1 MKPDSQGVQ
10 GNEEAQ
16 RKLGLFNET
25 YRKGILA
32 MNAGKNWPIQ
42 AKRQGSCSA
51 SPLELSVATVE
62 KEGCLDLKALGMSLY
77 LLLNLSSGL
86 KTTLSII
93 PIASKSLWEKSHG

>member
-32 MNAGKNWPIQ
+32 MNT
-42 AKRQGSCSA
+42 AKKTR
-51 SPLELSVATVE
+51 
-62 KEGCLDLKALGMSLY
+62 LY
-77 LLLNLSSGL
+77 
-86 KTTLSII
+86 K
-93 PIASKSLWEKSHG
+93 

>member
-51 SPLELSVATVE
+51 SPLELLIATVE

-86 KTTLSII
+86 KTTVSII
-93 PIASKSLWEKSHG
+93 PIASKCLWEKPHG